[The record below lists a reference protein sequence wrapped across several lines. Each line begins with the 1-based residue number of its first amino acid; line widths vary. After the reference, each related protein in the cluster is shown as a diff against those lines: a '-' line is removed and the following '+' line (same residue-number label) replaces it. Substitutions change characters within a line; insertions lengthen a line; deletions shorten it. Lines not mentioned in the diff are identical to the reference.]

1 MYYSAKRRSSSR
13 LMVFIIALII
23 LIFGLGLNLSV
34 GASDIGIIDALTYLF
49 VWDGSKEQLIIST
62 LRLPRTLIGVFVGAS
77 LAVAGALMQAMT
89 RNPLASP
96 QIFGVN
102 AGASLFVVAS
112 LVILPASSYSSV
124 VFAFAGAAAGGAI
137 VYMIASSG
145 GMTPVKLAL
154 SGMAVHLFL
163 SSMTQAIIILNESG
177 EDVLYWMTGAIDGSN
192 WQDVMTIAPLSVIGI
207 GLALVFSGPVSVLGL
222 GDETAK
228 GLGQNMNGMRILISF
243 IILLLSGA
251 SVAVAGPIGF
261 VGLLVPHIVR
271 KLIGENYKYVL
282 PFSALFG
289 AILLVYADVLARWI
303 AFPYESPVGIVTA
316 IIGTPFFLYLARKG
330 RNLK

>member
-1 MYYSAKRRSSSR
+1 MGRIKRTAYHLYSSP
-13 LMVFIIALII
+13 
-23 LIFGLGLNLSV
+23 
-34 GASDIGIIDALTYLF
+34 
-49 VWDGSKEQLIIST
+49 
-62 LRLPRTLIGVFVGAS
+62 PRTLIGVFVGAS

-192 WQDVMTIAPLSVIGI
+192 WQDVMTIALFFCHRYRTCPC
-207 GLALVFSGPVSVLGL
+207 VFRSRFCSR
-222 GDETAK
+222 T
-228 GLGQNMNGMRILISF
+228 R
-243 IILLLSGA
+243 
-251 SVAVAGPIGF
+251 
-261 VGLLVPHIVR
+261 
-271 KLIGENYKYVL
+271 
-282 PFSALFG
+282 
-289 AILLVYADVLARWI
+289 
-303 AFPYESPVGIVTA
+303 
-316 IIGTPFFLYLARKG
+316 
-330 RNLK
+330 